1 MTAVARITDDAW
13 ADEQYQQSLRVLS
26 DHHARTY
33 EAARPIREPKARQRI
48 ADWLLLAAKSEARA
62 DGYLSDAARHAASHK
77 DHHYYL
83 RLANEQLA
91 LAASARRRAEIE
103 RNSL

>member
-1 MTAVARITDDAW
+1 MTAVARKADDAW
-13 ADEQYQQSLRVLS
+13 ANEQLSAAMS
-26 DHHARTY
+26 DHHARAF
-33 EAARPIREPKARQRI
+33 EAARPVREAKARRRI
-48 ADWLLLAAKSEARA
+48 DDWLLLATKSEVRA
-62 DGYLSDAARHAASHK
+62 DGYLSNAARYAASHK